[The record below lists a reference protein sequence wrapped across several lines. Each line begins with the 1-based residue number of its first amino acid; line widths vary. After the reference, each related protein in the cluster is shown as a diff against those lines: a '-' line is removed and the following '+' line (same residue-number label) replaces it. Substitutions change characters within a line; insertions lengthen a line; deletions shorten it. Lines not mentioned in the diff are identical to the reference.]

1 VTEQWHRP
9 YTPGSGRLL
18 VIVWEL
24 GSLALLDWTAVRAFT
39 LTSPGAWLLSG
50 ALATLWLVGSW
61 QVLRMGV
68 YVGPA
73 GIRVRGLLATR
84 TVPWAQVAG
93 IVVARRT
100 ARLLGI
106 ELGMNVLIEHRA
118 GGTLS
123 TPLWAEGIDFHRRRP
138 EFQALCRELR
148 SWVARYAA
156 S

>member
-1 VTEQWHRP
+1 M
-9 YTPGSGRLL
+9 
-18 VIVWEL
+18 VIAWEL

-39 LTSPGAWLLSG
+39 LSAPGTWLLAG
-50 ALATLWLVGSW
+50 GLAALWLVGSW

-73 GIRVRGLLATR
+73 GIRIRGLLGTR
-84 TVPWAQVAG
+84 TVPWRDVAG
-93 IVVARRT
+93 IVVARRS

-118 GGTLS
+118 GGPVS

-138 EFQALCRELR
+138 EFHALCRELR
-148 SWVARYAA
+148 DRHAA
-156 S
+156 ATAAG